1 MRPIRRKKQSIKP
14 TNMTPYPPK
23 VRRPLYNYP
32 DKYAALIRQGFDEA
46 AASRMAHNIPVI
58 YG

>member
-1 MRPIRRKKQSIKP
+1 M
-14 TNMTPYPPK
+14 TMTPKPPK
-23 VRRPLYNYP
+23 FRRPLTSYP

>member
-1 MRPIRRKKQSIKP
+1 MN
-14 TNMTPYPPK
+14 TDMTPKIPK
-23 VRRPLYNYP
+23 RTGVQYTSYP

-46 AASRMAHNIPVI
+46 AASRMARNIPVI

>member
-1 MRPIRRKKQSIKP
+1 M
-14 TNMTPYPPK
+14 TMTPKIPK
-23 VRRPLYNYP
+23 RTGVQYTSYP

-46 AASRMAHNIPVI
+46 AASRMARNIPVI